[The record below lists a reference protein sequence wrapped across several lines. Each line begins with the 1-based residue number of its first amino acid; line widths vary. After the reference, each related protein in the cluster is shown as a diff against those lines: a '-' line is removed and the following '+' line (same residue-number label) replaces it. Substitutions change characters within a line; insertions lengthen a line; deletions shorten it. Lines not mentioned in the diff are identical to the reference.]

1 MSDKLRNVLS
11 VLMALVFVF
20 SALALAGRLRDGR
33 KTVQANETAQAL
45 ADAGTEPPLSAIPEE
60 PIPLDPA
67 PTEPSAA
74 WAPIREED
82 GFLFEK
88 DLGALRQV
96 SPCVLGWIYI
106 PGSGIDYP
114 LMAFDDNL
122 TGLDQAWDGTKNS
135 AGSIFLECRNRRDF
149 SDFNTL
155 IYGHNIRGGLMFGPL
170 KRYAEQAYLDAHR
183 LVYIVT
189 EDAVRRYEV
198 FAAYEAGVTSDTY
211 RLYFKDDERKQTA
224 LDDYV
229 AAAAVGTGVTP
240 SPDDRILT
248 LSTCTGTGT
257 YDTRWVVQAVLTG
270 EFSR

>member
-1 MSDKLRNVLS
+1 MKKKWNRLLYCMKLNKRGSIYEHNRIRKRES
-11 VLMALVFVF
+11 TDNYAFAWRRFILVELQ
-20 SALALAGRLRDGR
+20 S
-33 KTVQANETAQAL
+33 
-45 ADAGTEPPLSAIPEE
+45 
-60 PIPLDPA
+60 
-67 PTEPSAA
+67 
-74 WAPIREED
+74 
-82 GFLFEK
+82 
-88 DLGALRQV
+88 
-96 SPCVLGWIYI
+96 
-106 PGSGIDYP
+106 
-114 LMAFDDNL
+114 
-122 TGLDQAWDGTKNS
+122 
-135 AGSIFLECRNRRDF
+135 SIFLECRNRRDF

-211 RLYFKDDERKQTA
+211 RLYFKDDERKQAA